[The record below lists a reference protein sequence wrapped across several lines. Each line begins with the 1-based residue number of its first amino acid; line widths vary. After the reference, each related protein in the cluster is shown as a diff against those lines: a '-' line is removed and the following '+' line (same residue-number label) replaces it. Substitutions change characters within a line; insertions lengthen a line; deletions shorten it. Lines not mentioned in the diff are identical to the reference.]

1 MADLFH
7 TNPEKLGDLLKEVD
21 DGSIQLPD
29 FQRGWVWD
37 EIRIKNLL
45 ISVISNFPIGAVM
58 MLDAENDNAKFC
70 SVVLRNVVPTEIPPK
85 RLLLDGQQ
93 RLTSLYQTLK
103 YQKEVDTTDVKNK
116 KKILK
121 RFYYFNINEMIKDD
135 FDEDEV
141 IFIANEK
148 KYRKQTGIIAGY
160 DLTSTR
166 HECNQD
172 LFPTNLSLD
181 IPEALK
187 WSMVYTD
194 NGRDVPKQQKWNK
207 FFTRIVLLSSYSIPV
222 ISLTKENKKEAV
234 CSVFENVNTGGV
246 PLNVFEL
253 LTATFA
259 ADNFRL
265 RQDWEERIE
274 PELKKESKDY
284 SAILSDVSNVD
295 FLQSLTLLA
304 TYRRAGQ
311 AVACKRK
318 NILDLKLDE
327 YKALCDTVKNGYIEA
342 AKFLIEQH
350 IYSESLLPYGSQ
362 LVPLAA
368 IFAESGSKANIAK
381 NAKKIARWYWCGVF
395 GELYGGANET
405 RFVKDFT
412 DVSKWINDD
421 DADLPDTVRVS
432 SFRADRLDEM
442 RTKLSAAYKG
452 VSILLL
458 KAGAKDFIKDCL
470 IDSISKYNSESIDI
484 HHVFPYDYCNRVG
497 IASNRRDSIINKAP
511 LSYDTNRKIGGNA
524 PSVYIAKFLDS
535 ENGDEITNSLLLSQ
549 RIDVDAIRNDD
560 FDTYYRKRK
569 ASLISLIEQA
579 TGNTVTGK
587 DGEEDLQ

>member
-37 EIRIKNLL
+37 EIRIRNLL

-58 MLDAENDNAKFC
+58 MLDAGNENAKFC
-70 SVVLRNVVPTEIPPK
+70 SVVLRNVVENGISPK

-93 RLTSLYQTLK
+93 RLTALYQTLK
-103 YQKEVDTTDVKNK
+103 YQREVDTTDVKNK
-116 KKILK
+116 KKVLK
-121 RFYYFNINEMIKDD
+121 RFYYFNINEMIKND

-148 KYRKQTGIIAGY
+148 KYQKPTGIVVGY
-160 DLTSTR
+160 DLRSTQQ
-166 HECNQD
+166 ECDQD

-181 IPEALK
+181 IPKALQ
-187 WSMVYTD
+187 WSMVYTN
-194 NGRDVPKQQKWNK
+194 NGTDVQKQQKWNQ
-207 FFTRIVLLSSYSIPV
+207 FFTRIVSLSSYSIPV

-274 PELKKESKDY
+274 PELKKDSKDY
-284 SAILSDVSNVD
+284 CAILSDVSNVD

-304 TYRRAGQ
+304 TYRRTGQ

-318 NILDLKLDE
+318 NILDLKIDE
-327 YKALCDTVKNGYIEA
+327 YKSLCDVVKGGYIEA

-368 IFAESGSKANIAK
+368 IFAESGNKANIAK
-381 NAKKIARWYWCGVF
+381 NIKKIARWYWCGVF
-395 GELYGGANET
+395 GELYGGANES
-405 RFVKDFT
+405 RFVRDYSE
-412 DVSKWINDD
+412 VLNWIDNDS
-421 DADLPDTVRVS
+421 ADLPDTIRVS

-442 RTKLSAAYKG
+442 KTKLSAAYKG

-470 IDSISKYNSESIDI
+470 IDSISKYNSENIDI
-484 HHVFPYDYCNRVG
+484 HHIFPYNYCNKVG
-497 IASNRRDSIINKAP
+497 IPSDMRDSIINKAP

-524 PSVYIAKFLDS
+524 PSAYIAQFLDS
-535 ENGDEITNSLLLSQ
+535 ENGVELTNALLSSQ
-549 RIDVDAIRNDD
+549 CIDIDAIRNDD
-560 FDTYYRKRK
+560 FETYYRKRK
-569 ASLISLIEQA
+569 ACLISLIEQA
-579 TGNTVTGK
+579 TGNPVTGK
-587 DGEEDLQ
+587 ED